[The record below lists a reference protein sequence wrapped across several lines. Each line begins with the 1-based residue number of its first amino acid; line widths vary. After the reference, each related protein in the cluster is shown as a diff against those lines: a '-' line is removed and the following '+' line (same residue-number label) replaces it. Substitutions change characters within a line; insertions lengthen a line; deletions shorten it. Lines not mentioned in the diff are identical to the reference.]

1 MTSPSRHPTQTLG
14 HRESKSEARTS
25 DPEKVSL
32 RWRYVQ
38 GKRGVLV
45 EGQEGRVAADI
56 RGVCSVRVRGALGN
70 LLKGVAVFSTR
81 ELASVICL
89 SC

>member
-1 MTSPSRHPTQTLG
+1 M
-14 HRESKSEARTS
+14 
-25 DPEKVSL
+25 
-32 RWRYVQ
+32 Q